1 MLFRSKRV
9 TSAMLPAAD
18 LKHIDLG
25 YEGSN
30 EIIHIMAD
38 ETRLYDLIHNLIDN
52 AIKYTSDH
60 GKITTTVDVKD
71 NKVRLTVEDNG
82 IGIPKEDQAMIYE
95 RFYRGDNANTAGA
108 GVGLAIVKDIADL
121 HQASIEIDSRNNK
134 EGTRFYIDFDSLK
147 T

>member
-1 MLFRSKRV
+1 MLFRS
-9 TSAMLPAAD
+9 
-18 LKHIDLG
+18 
-25 YEGSN
+25 
-30 EIIHIMAD
+30 
-38 ETRLYDLIHNLIDN
+38 N

-95 RFYRGDNANTAGA
+95 RFYRGDNANTTGA

-121 HQASIEIDSRNNK
+121 HHASIEIDSRNNK